1 MKNIPDE
8 RDPNKVWYLHVNGRH
23 FAEYENQKFCLS
35 VAIHQLTIHGKEV
48 HIQTR
53 QQWLDTVD
61 QFEAGYNKGYEAAKR
76 ESWNK

>member
-1 MKNIPDE
+1 MKNVPDE
-8 RDPNKVWYLHVNGRH
+8 RDPNKVWYLHINGLH
-23 FAEYENQKFCLS
+23 HSEYESLHDCQ
-35 VAIHQLTIHGKEV
+35 VAAFMLLVQGKEI

-61 QFEAGYNKGYEAAKR
+61 QYDLGFEKGYEAAKR